1 MDTQRSAV
9 VKDGD
14 GRSVRERD
22 GVTEEQRKRKCRY
35 LGSRNSQE

>member
-14 GRSVRERD
+14 GRSVRERWSD
-22 GVTEEQRKRKCRY
+22 RGAEEEKV
-35 LGSRNSQE
+35 